1 MATPGQRDRPSSR
14 PFPEVL
20 PPVEYAPGDQVRKV
34 DGDGFISFKN
44 RPRRIS
50 KALRGEPVALR
61 PTSQEGVFAV
71 HYCAHRI
78 GDIDLNEA
86 NDEACG
92 LVDVCRRGT
101 ERSSTMN

>member
-1 MATPGQRDRPSSR
+1 MATPGQRYRPSSR

-44 RPRRIS
+44 RPLRIS

-61 PTSQEGVFAV
+61 PTSQDGAFAV
-71 HYCAHRI
+71 HCPSHR
-78 GDIDLNEA
+78 
-86 NDEACG
+86 
-92 LVDVCRRGT
+92 RHQPQRGQ
-101 ERSSTMN
+101 